1 MLIPSIDLMEGKI
14 VQLIQGEEK
23 ALEFDDFSPWIERF
37 SRFPLVQ
44 VIDLDAALGRGNN
57 RLLVEGLSRRL
68 ACQVGGGIRNKKD
81 AIELLDAGARR
92 VIIGSSLFT
101 EGKIQT
107 SFAEQLAT
115 ATGSERLVFAVDS
128 RHGTIVTRGWRT
140 ATGVTAVD
148 AIGILQP
155 WCEAF
160 LYTNVDTEGLLQGF
174 PLGIARELRQVTGRQ
189 LIVAGGIASEEEVS
203 ELDRLGVDAVVG
215 MAIYSGK
222 FLITQD

>member
-14 VQLIQGEEK
+14 VQLIQGEKK
-23 ALEFDDFSPWIERF
+23 ALQFNDFSPWIERF

-68 ACQVGGGIRNKKD
+68 HCQVGGGMRNIKD
-81 AIELLDAGARR
+81 AIEVLDAGARR

-101 EGKIQT
+101 DGIIQT
-107 SFAEQLAT
+107 SFAEQLAR
-115 ATGSERLVFAVDS
+115 AAGSERLVFAVDS

-140 ATGVTAVD
+140 ATGLTAVN
-148 AIGILQP
+148 AIAMLQP

-160 LYTNVDTEGLLQGF
+160 LYTNVDTEGLLRGF
-174 PLGIARELRQVTGRQ
+174 PICKARELRKVTARQV
-189 LIVAGGIASEEEVS
+189 IVAGGIASEEEVR
-203 ELDRLGVDAVVG
+203 ELDQLGVDAVVG

-222 FLITQD
+222 FLIRQD